1 MAWVPYDAYMESL
14 FEQNTN
20 QVVDWDDNSTTTVKI
35 ALVTSSYTPNR
46 AGHDFWD
53 DASANEVSGTNY
65 TAGGN
70 EVASKTCAVASN
82 VVTVDAAD
90 PATWSQS
97 GSGFSNARYA
107 ILYKDTGT
115 ASTSVL
121 IAYADFGSD
130 KGNVSGDLTVELDTD
145 GIFTCSAA

>member
-1 MAWVPYDAYMESL
+1 MAWVQYDKYQESL
-14 FEQNTN
+14 MN
-20 QVVDWDDNSTTTVKI
+20 QVNAIDHDDNASTTIKI

-46 AGHDFWD
+46 ATHDFWD
-53 DASANEVSGTNY
+53 DVSTNEVSGTNY

-70 EVASKTCAVASN
+70 ALASKT
-82 VVTVDAAD
+82 VTTATNITTWDAND

-115 ASTSVL
+115 PATSPL
-121 IAYADFGSD
+121 IAYHDFGSD
-130 KGNVSGDLTVELDTD
+130 KGNVDGDLTIQLDSA
-145 GIFTCSAA
+145 GIATIS